1 MGDHMTGQR
10 RQRTAT
16 TSVSRRSRQG
26 SPLTL
31 RICGES
37 LAIVGLPAELHERFS
52 ALMRPFE
59 AEFDSTTAVHQLEVR
74 QQGDEMAIVRE
85 GEIVAAYG
93 DADLLLTQLEW
104 HTVTTALEATEAYLP
119 VHGAALTR
127 DDATVLL
134 LAESGGGK
142 TTLTLGLMQRGWQPL
157 ADDIVLIDAQTLA
170 IQPFPRCFHVDDST
184 RALTLG
190 EAENE
195 ALVAWPG
202 NVQGY
207 TRPVQWAES
216 PQRPRTILLVE
227 RCPSCPSRLLGV
239 TLAEVAAAIGNNS
252 IRGRM
257 PRSQVAQ
264 IAVRLATGASAGGRL
279 RNGNFA
285 NALDLIETVSQ
296 K

>member
-10 RQRTAT
+10 RQRTT
-16 TSVSRRSRQG
+16 TPSVGRRARQA
-26 SPLTL
+26 SAVTL

-37 LAIVGLPAELHERFS
+37 LAIAGLPSELQERFR

-59 AEFDSTTAVHQLEVR
+59 AEFDPTTATHHLQVR
-74 QQGDEMAIVRE
+74 RQGDEMAIVRN
-85 GEIVAAYG
+85 GEIAASYG
-93 DADLLLTQLEW
+93 DPILLLTQLEW

-127 DDATVLL
+127 DGATVLL

-142 TTLTLGLMQRGWQPL
+142 TTLTLGLMSRGWQPL

-184 RALTLG
+184 RSLAM
-190 EAENE
+190 NE
-195 ALVAWPG
+195 ALVEWPG
-202 NVQGY
+202 STPGY
-207 TRPVQWAES
+207 ARPLQWAES
-216 PQRPRTILLVE
+216 QQRPRTILLVE
-227 RCPSCPSRLLGV
+227 RCPTCPSRLHGV
-239 TLAEVAAAIGNNS
+239 TLAEVAAAIGNNA
-252 IRGRM
+252 IRGRL

-279 RNGNFA
+279 RNGHLD
-285 NALDLIETVSQ
+285 NALDLIESVSQ